1 MKYLKQLAIIVL
13 VSFIAELMGY
23 YIPLPVPG
31 SVYGLVLMFVLLC
44 TGIIKLKDVENV
56 ADFFLQIMPFLFVA
70 PTVGIITS
78 FDIIKGSVAWL
89 LIICFVSAVLTTVI
103 TGWVAQL
110 VIWAQRKGK
119 KNE

>member
-89 LIICFVSAVLTTVI
+89 LIICFVSAVLTTAI